1 MSSKPVRRKR
11 QKSYKLLYAVVSVL
25 ITVII
30 VSALYIF
37 ALNTPN
43 TNYITYANAAATNPP
58 LVDRNCT
65 FSAYW
70 ASPLNI
76 SGYIFSS
83 NITGQW
89 INETWTP
96 FSPSSSSKSA
106 WSNITRFLN
115 FTVGVRISWRF
126 FANNTE
132 NTWSQTPT
140 QTTKVTSNRV
150 LLITSMGNITI
161 DLYEDVPIT
170 TENFRNLVDRGT
182 YDNTTFHRVIK
193 DFMIQGGDPTGTGAG
208 DPEIPTIP
216 DEFTD
221 HNRNYRGTIA
231 MANAGPNTGS
241 SQFFI
246 NVVDNNNLDSLHPVF
261 GEVVIGMDIVDAI
274 SYVPTTTNPN
284 NPNDVRPVDAVY
296 VIKAM
301 LIRP

>member
-11 QKSYKLLYAVVSVL
+11 QKSHKLLYAVVSVV
-25 ITVII
+25 IAVII
-30 VSALYIF
+30 ISALYVF
-37 ALNTPN
+37 VLNAPN
-43 TNYITYANAAATNPP
+43 TNYIAYTNMAATNPP

-70 ASPLNI
+70 SSPLNI

-96 FSPSSSSKSA
+96 FSPSSNPQSA
-106 WSNITRFLN
+106 WSNVTRFLN
-115 FTVGVRISWRF
+115 FTVGTRISWRF
-126 FANNTE
+126 FANSTE

-161 DLYEDVPIT
+161 DLYEDMPIT
-170 TENFRNLVDRGT
+170 TENFRNLVDKGT
-182 YDNTTFHRVIK
+182 YDNTTFHRVINK
-193 DFMIQGGDPTGTGAG
+193 TRLEGPHMIQGGDPTGTGTG
-208 DPEIPTIP
+208 DPSIPAIP
-216 DEFTD
+216 DELP
-221 HNRNYRGTIA
+221 NKYSNVRGTIA

-246 NVVDNNNLDSLHPVF
+246 NHEDNTYLDDRHPIF
-261 GEVVIGMDIVDAI
+261 GEVIIGMDIVDAI
-274 SYVPTTTNPN
+274 SWVETDS
-284 NPNDVRPVDAVY
+284 NDKPKTPVY
-296 VIKAM
+296 VLKAL